1 MNESE
6 CGVAYVLTY
15 LTTDALPLMRSPHN
29 ATLRTKHG
37 RFFIH
42 NLNIT

>member
-6 CGVAYVLTY
+6 YGVAYVLTY
-15 LTTDALPLMRSPHN
+15 STTDALPVMRSPQN

-37 RFFIH
+37 RFLIH